1 MNYEK
6 RFVKYTFVL
15 FSFFSLLLPS
25 FVHARQP
32 YASEL
37 VSVGKSFSSN
47 LQLIRAT
54 STNPFFI
61 TSFSFS
67 NDANNIRELR
77 CDGVVFNVSLGSA
90 LTSFWTVDTP
100 VRCAG
105 SVYGYVNPSSFS
117 SAHVSLTGFEMSDVD
132 FNKPYEVATST
143 SSGGGSG
150 VEN

>member
-1 MNYEK
+1 M
-6 RFVKYTFVL
+6 
-15 FSFFSLLLPS
+15 
-25 FVHARQP
+25 
-32 YASEL
+32 
-37 VSVGKSFSSN
+37 
-47 LQLIRAT
+47 
-54 STNPFFI
+54 
-61 TSFSFS
+61 
-67 NDANNIRELR
+67 ELR

-150 VEN
+150 GTVEVDLTGLNVGIAFVLFFLSSGFFIFYFKRQ